1 MVYNY
6 FVLFSSLLSRFKTI
20 LSHLELLCQTTL
32 FLNQQLKPI
41 PQSLISPNY
50 VAGLRLCL

>member
-20 LSHLELLCQTTL
+20 LSCLELLCQTTL
-32 FLNQQLKPI
+32 GGFLLLPI
-41 PQSLISPNY
+41 YSTVTDL
-50 VAGLRLCL
+50 ARFRG